1 MRSLKNLL
9 SIIKSPERLARKK
22 IALDDKTIFYV
33 FNKII
38 TEEFGLIGKQKFTPD
53 YFSNKTLF
61 VKAENSAWSAELW
74 TNRGK
79 IINKINQEIG
89 EEAVE
94 RIKMK

>member
-1 MRSLKNLL
+1 MKSLRSLLTY
-9 SIIKSPERLARKK
+9 KSPERLARKK
-22 IALDDKTIFYV
+22 LVLDDKTVFYV
-33 FNKII
+33 FNKVIA
-38 TEEFGLIGKQKFTPD
+38 EEFGLIGKQKFTPD
-53 YFSNKTLF
+53 YFSGKTLF

-79 IINKINQEIG
+79 IIAKINQEIG

>member
-1 MRSLKNLL
+1 MRSLKSLL
-9 SIIKSPERLARKK
+9 KIKLPDRLARKK
-22 IALDDKTIFYV
+22 LILDDKTVFYV

-38 TEEFGLIGKQKFTPD
+38 AEEFGLIGKQKFTPD

-61 VKAENSAWSAELW
+61 VKAENSAWSSEIW
-74 TNRGK
+74 INRGK
-79 IINKINQEIG
+79 IIAKINQEIG

>member
-1 MRSLKNLL
+1 MRSLRSLL
-9 SIIKSPERLARKK
+9 NIKLPERLARKK
-22 IALDDKTIFYV
+22 LVLDDKTVFYV

-38 TEEFGLIGKQKFTPD
+38 AEEFGLIGKQKFTPD

-61 VKAENSAWSAELW
+61 IKAENSTWSSELW
-74 TNRGK
+74 TNREK

-89 EEAVE
+89 ENAVE